1 MQCKSK
7 EGEKTHRTR
16 SSPTL
21 KMAPENNLDIIL
33 SFFLL
38 VVDVDV
44 MCSSNSPATA
54 PENVLDGNNSVT
66 TLGLQVQSAVAS
78 FFSPQG

>member
-7 EGEKTHRTR
+7 EREKTHKSR
-16 SSPTL
+16 SSTSL
-21 KMAPENNLDIIL
+21 KMAPENNLYIVL

-44 MCSSNSPATA
+44 IYPSNSPATA
-54 PENVLDGNNSVT
+54 PENVL
-66 TLGLQVQSAVAS
+66 AVAL
-78 FFSPQG
+78 GIGDVLGEDEHVM